1 MDRREEKERIQD
13 KHKKRKVKE
22 RSGEGDAVGRIE
34 EVGDDENYGGAVVT
48 LGRSFPDEDNKSSGV
63 GSEEDEQ
70 DDLYEDGASGDSD
83 ADISDDKGMDVKAK
97 EELALAMI
105 GH

>member
-34 EVGDDENYGGAVVT
+34 EVGDDENDGGAVVT
-48 LGRSFPDEDNKSSGV
+48 LGCSFPDKDDKSIGV
-63 GSEEDEQ
+63 GSEEDER
-70 DDLYEDGASGDSD
+70 DDLYKDSASGDSD
-83 ADISDDKGMDVKAK
+83 ADSSNDEGMDVKAK